1 MQDLVRKQNQVL
13 HHCPP
18 VTKYKLK
25 VISKYSFIVGKNI
38 WAGICT
44 VNILITS
51 NVGRSEAFTNQNAAK
66 TFYWNTFKKY
76 IYIYIYVVSISKC
89 TKVVAGESNFDF
101 AMKTMLQQIHV
112 DYNT

>member
-1 MQDLVRKQNQVL
+1 M
-13 HHCPP
+13 
-18 VTKYKLK
+18 
-25 VISKYSFIVGKNI
+25 

-66 TFYWNTFKKY
+66 TFYWNTFKKK
-76 IYIYIYVVSISKC
+76 IYVVSISKC

-101 AMKTMLQQIHV
+101 AMKTMLQH
-112 DYNT
+112 DSCW